1 MANYPLIWKIL
12 GLNLMCSP
20 YSSETS
26 NGDEVVSIYA
36 LTSPSGFAKCEATR
50 FFQGRHTWQR
60 GPNEYCKE
68 QRMRFNLEAFT
79 RFEPLRGRVEEL
91 AARLCDLAEQHA
103 TVKWESV
110 SHIISDEQKT

>member
-1 MANYPLIWKIL
+1 
-12 GLNLMCSP
+12 
-20 YSSETS
+20 
-26 NGDEVVSIYA
+26 
-36 LTSPSGFAKCEATR
+36 
-50 FFQGRHTWQR
+50 
-60 GPNEYCKE
+60 
-68 QRMRFNLEAFT
+68 MRFNLEAFT